1 MFLATEATR
10 TVRSSKPRYPD
21 TRADRHVRFRSGS
34 RNDADNLVSEND
46 RWMPSRDITLD
57 TMEVRAADSASANG
71 YEDLT
76 RRQCRQLVRS
86 IVSQSIAMEP

>member
-1 MFLATEATR
+1 
-10 TVRSSKPRYPD
+10 
-21 TRADRHVRFRSGS
+21 
-34 RNDADNLVSEND
+34 
-46 RWMPSRDITLD
+46 MPSREITLD
-57 TMEVRAADSASANG
+57 NMEVRAADSASANG